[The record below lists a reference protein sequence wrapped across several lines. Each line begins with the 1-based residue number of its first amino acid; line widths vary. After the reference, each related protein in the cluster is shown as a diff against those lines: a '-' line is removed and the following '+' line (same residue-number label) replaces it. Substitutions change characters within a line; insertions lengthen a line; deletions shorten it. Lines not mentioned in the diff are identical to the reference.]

1 MRTVRWSLTAQRQRL
16 EWLIYLA
23 DYSEEKA
30 KEAFVDTL
38 VRSDQL
44 AKRPF
49 AYRAARWPG
58 LRERSL
64 TRWKKIMVYQVTDT
78 EVIVAAFY
86 DARQDL
92 SRVQPKKEDI

>member
-1 MRTVRWSLTAQRQRL
+1 MRSVRWSLTAQRQRL

-23 DYSEEKA
+23 DHNEEKA
-30 KEAFVDTL
+30 KEAFADTL

-44 AKRPF
+44 ARRPF

-64 TRWKKIMVYQVTDT
+64 IRWKKIIVYQVTET

-92 SRVQPKKEDI
+92 SRVHPNTENT